1 MQALD
6 GLYFSGSRQTR
17 RDVCLTVSFWAPRSP
32 ESRGFMTE
40 VTATRTS
47 VNMRDQSNAAEW
59 ADSVDAEGLTGSLYI
74 HTDGDTIFSNHP
86 INLKM

>member
-1 MQALD
+1 
-6 GLYFSGSRQTR
+6 
-17 RDVCLTVSFWAPRSP
+17 
-32 ESRGFMTE
+32 MTE

-74 HTDGDTIFSNHP
+74 HTEGDTIFSNHP
-86 INLKM
+86 NNLKM